1 VDAFEQFARGGL
13 GWLGLEADDSDV
25 AIMRYIDEIYGPEL
39 RALMAVD
46 MRGWWPEN
54 DFDPSR
60 GPTPDDASEP
70 RDPAA

>member
-13 GWLGLEADDSDV
+13 AWQGLSADDSEIE
-25 AIMRYIDEIYGPEL
+25 IMRFIDQVYGPEL

-46 MRGWWPEN
+46 MNGRWPET

-60 GPTPDDASEP
+60 APTS
-70 RDPAA
+70 

>member
-13 GWLGLEADDSDV
+13 EWLGLSADDTDIQ
-25 AIMRYIDEIYGPEL
+25 IMRFIDQIFGPEL

-46 MRGWWPEN
+46 MNGLWPEM

-60 GPTPDDASEP
+60 APTS
-70 RDPAA
+70 

>member
-13 GWLGLEADDSDV
+13 EWQGLSADETDI
-25 AIMRYIDEIYGPEL
+25 AIMRYIDEVFGPEL

-46 MRGWWPEN
+46 MNGLWPET

-60 GPTPDDASEP
+60 APSS
-70 RDPAA
+70 